1 MVVANSMCQTE
12 VVVVPCSWSNVL
24 WLMVD
29 GDGKSYVNVKAN
41 DVVVNGV
48 EHSLLNL

>member
-24 WLMVD
+24 WLMVN
-29 GDGKSYVNVKAN
+29 GDGQGYINVKAN
-41 DVVVNGV
+41 NLVVNGV
-48 EHSLLNL
+48 ERLLFNL